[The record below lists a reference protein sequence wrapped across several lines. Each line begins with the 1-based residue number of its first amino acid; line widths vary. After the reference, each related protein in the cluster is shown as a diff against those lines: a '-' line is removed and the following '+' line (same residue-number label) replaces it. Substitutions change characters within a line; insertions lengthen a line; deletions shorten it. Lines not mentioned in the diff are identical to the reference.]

1 MSLIT
6 LILVLA
12 AAAVLIV
19 LGTTRRKDGGDGK
32 KTLPRTIVTAAA
44 VLVLVGA
51 LGFGS
56 VYQLQEDEYAVI
68 TTFGKP
74 SVVSTSGLKFK
85 IPIIQQ
91 KTIVSKAT
99 QGFALGY
106 DLRTNVNN
114 EDESLMI
121 SVDFNFVNVDFY
133 VEYRV
138 DDPVKYLYNSEE
150 PEAILKMLCQSYI
163 RDTIGL
169 YGVDD
174 IITTGKAEIQGVIR
188 DKISTRL
195 EQEDIGLVLVNIAL
209 QDAEPPTLE
218 VQQAFKA
225 VETSKQEAETAIN
238 NANKYANE
246 QLPAAKA
253 NADEILQQAEAYKE
267 SRIAEAEGQASRFTE
282 LYDHDR
288 GGAVIMENNNTRRP
302 AHVGRTIV
310 IAVLAVVILVLLLS
324 SLYVVQPNEYGVVR
338 QFGAV
343 VDVKSEPGLYFKIP
357 FVQEMSTLPNTV
369 LLYDL
374 PVSDMISADK
384 TTLIADCFAIW
395 RIEDPRLFI
404 ETLSGS
410 VSNAE
415 GRINANVYNALKTV
429 LSSMTQAEIISGR
442 DGTLVRTVMATI
454 GDSFDRYGI
463 ELIAVETKKIDL
475 PDDNKS
481 AVFSR
486 MISERN
492 NIAAGYLAEG
502 ESRAKEIR
510 NEADKQVQILL
521 ANADAT
527 AATVRAEGDA
537 EYMRILSEVYDS
549 PEEAEFYT
557 FMIALDALQT
567 SMTGAEKTLI
577 LDADSPIAKLF
588 Y

>member
-19 LGTTRRKDGGDGK
+19 LGTTRKKDGGDGK

-218 VQQAFKA
+218 VQQAFGRYSGSSSQFLCS
-225 VETSKQEAETAIN
+225 V
-238 NANKYANE
+238 
-246 QLPAAKA
+246 
-253 NADEILQQAEAYKE
+253 
-267 SRIAEAEGQASRFTE
+267 
-282 LYDHDR
+282 R
-288 GGAVIMENNNTRRP
+288 GPTRP
-302 AHVGRTIV
+302 ATSRD
-310 IAVLAVVILVLLLS
+310 LARRKRS
-324 SLYVVQPNEYGVVR
+324 G
-338 QFGAV
+338 
-343 VDVKSEPGLYFKIP
+343 KI
-357 FVQEMSTLPNTV
+357 
-369 LLYDL
+369 
-374 PVSDMISADK
+374 
-384 TTLIADCFAIW
+384 
-395 RIEDPRLFI
+395 
-404 ETLSGS
+404 
-410 VSNAE
+410 
-415 GRINANVYNALKTV
+415 
-429 LSSMTQAEIISGR
+429 
-442 DGTLVRTVMATI
+442 
-454 GDSFDRYGI
+454 
-463 ELIAVETKKIDL
+463 
-475 PDDNKS
+475 
-481 AVFSR
+481 
-486 MISERN
+486 
-492 NIAAGYLAEG
+492 
-502 ESRAKEIR
+502 
-510 NEADKQVQILL
+510 
-521 ANADAT
+521 
-527 AATVRAEGDA
+527 
-537 EYMRILSEVYDS
+537 
-549 PEEAEFYT
+549 
-557 FMIALDALQT
+557 
-567 SMTGAEKTLI
+567 
-577 LDADSPIAKLF
+577 
-588 Y
+588 

>member
-1 MSLIT
+1 MPLRRAFVS
-6 LILVLA
+6 LVLVMAVLVAGISAVTIFTCVNVQNQILESVTDYQVLPPQETEDEYNLVIADDEQIVPGENGQLVILSTEYQIANLSDTQRVAYYA
-12 AAAVLIV
+12 AKAAVVLVPTLLFV
-19 LGTTRRKDGGDGK
+19 LGTIFCAWMFYSIKLKQPLSLLLQSADRISQSDLDFCLDYPASDEMGELCRAMDTMRAALLKNNQETWAMMEERRKLSASIAHD
-32 KTLPRTIVTAAA
+32 LRTPITVMKGYTEYLSHNVPLGRISEDKLMDTIHNLSLATDRLEQYANQVREIQAMDAIPVKRAACP
-44 VLVLVGA
+44 LRE
-51 LGFGS
+51 FFEE
-56 VYQLQEDEYAVI
+56 QEDEYAVI

-282 LYDHDR
+282 LY
-288 GGAVIMENNNTRRP
+288 AEYSKYPEITRQRLFYEMIAKVFP
-302 AHVGRTIV
+302 DMKIV
-310 IAVLAVVILVLLLS
+310 I
-324 SLYVVQPNEYGVVR
+324 
-338 QFGAV
+338 
-343 VDVKSEPGLYFKIP
+343 
-357 FVQEMSTLPNTV
+357 T
-369 LLYDL
+369 
-374 PVSDMISADK
+374 
-384 TTLIADCFAIW
+384 
-395 RIEDPRLFI
+395 
-404 ETLSGS
+404 
-410 VSNAE
+410 
-415 GRINANVYNALKTV
+415 
-429 LSSMTQAEIISGR
+429 GR
-442 DGTLVRTVMATI
+442 DGST
-454 GDSFDRYGI
+454 
-463 ELIAVETKKIDL
+463 
-475 PDDNKS
+475 
-481 AVFSR
+481 
-486 MISERN
+486 
-492 NIAAGYLAEG
+492 
-502 ESRAKEIR
+502 
-510 NEADKQVQILL
+510 
-521 ANADAT
+521 
-527 AATVRAEGDA
+527 
-537 EYMRILSEVYDS
+537 
-549 PEEAEFYT
+549 
-557 FMIALDALQT
+557 LQT
-567 SMTGAEKTLI
+567 VLPLESFTGTNTTTTTGEE
-577 LDADSPIAKLF
+577 P
-588 Y
+588 